1 MDVDSYMDTPH
12 KQQRG
17 DDMRLRRPS
26 DVIVDDTQAAKEI
39 QLKPHAPGLCLNM
52 LQLAVVCGLLILVLL
67 LASCTTGYHSYKV
80 STVLHHWLPRLFKHL
95 EYRLSLLSFICARMV
110 HVFHLADVRLKNF
123 H

>member
-1 MDVDSYMDTPH
+1 MTVEFDDTSMDVDSYMDTPY

-17 DDMRLRRPS
+17 DMRLRRPS

-39 QLKPHAPGLCLNM
+39 RLKPHAPGLCLNM

-80 STVLHHWLPRLFKHL
+80 SAVLCTIRYHGFSNLYK
-95 EYRLSLLSFICARMV
+95 STFISKLHMCT
-110 HVFHLADVRLKNF
+110 
-123 H
+123 